1 MFEEQRVKEKKERQA
16 LRNLTQQDKLR
27 TMVVNFQLAQNLRS
41 KEKEFLQA
49 KFFQKELIRLVNKED
64 HGNRESSLKRELT
77 ALHSQIDGLE
87 QKEMQMLESL

>member
-1 MFEEQRVKEKKERQA
+1 MFEEQRVKEKNERQA

-27 TMVVNFQLAQNLRS
+27 TMVINFQLAQNLRS

-64 HGNRESSLKRELT
+64 HSNRESSLKRELT